1 MVSKTFNRYIWLL
14 DILLQEKKMTFD
26 EISNRWKESNIG
38 NNTPMPLRTFHQH
51 RAAVEELFG
60 VQIKCD
66 ASNGYKYYIA
76 NPEVL
81 KNDKTRKWLL
91 NSFNLSNMIIAGHN
105 MKDRILFEDIPHG
118 TEYLQTIIYAMQHS
132 KVLAIDY
139 QPFYGHRTSYT
150 IQPYAMKTYNQR
162 WYVLGYIKELDA
174 IRNIALDRLLEI
186 TVTEQAF
193 KLPKGFSAEKYYE
206 NTVGIFVN
214 DELSP
219 VRVKIKAYGS
229 QIEYLRSLPL
239 HKSQR
244 ETASKYGE
252 FCVFEYKLCL
262 TPELSSQILAMGEN
276 VEVLEPIELREEIKR
291 RLENSLIKT
300 DIKLNNINAAK
311 PPITPPRIKKICDIS
326 SIISIII

>member
-1 MVSKTFNRYIWLL
+1 MLSKTFNRYIWLL

-26 EISNRWKESNIG
+26 EISNRWKGSNIG
-38 NNTPMPLRTFHQH
+38 NNKPLPLRTFHQH

-118 TEYLQTIIYAMQHS
+118 TEYLQSIIYAMQHS
-132 KVLAIDY
+132 KELAIDY

-174 IRNIALDRLLEI
+174 IRNIALDRLLEMTI
-186 TVTEQAF
+186 TEQTF
-193 KLPKGFSAEKYYE
+193 KLPKGFNAEKYYE

-219 VRVKIKAYGS
+219 VKVKLKAYGS

-276 VEVLEPIELREEIKR
+276 VEVLEPIELREEIMS
-291 RLENSLIKT
+291 RLN
-300 DIKLNNINAAK
+300 DCLN
-311 PPITPPRIKKICDIS
+311 RYR
-326 SIISIII
+326 

>member
-118 TEYLQTIIYAMQHS
+118 TEYLQSIIYAMQHS

-174 IRNIALDRLLEI
+174 IRNIALDRLLEMAI
-186 TVTEQAF
+186 TEQAF

-219 VRVKIKAYGS
+219 VKVRLKAYGS

-291 RLENSLIKT
+291 RLEE
-300 DIKLNNINAAK
+300 
-311 PPITPPRIKKICDIS
+311 
-326 SIISIII
+326 SILRYTK

>member
-1 MVSKTFNRYIWLL
+1 M
-14 DILLQEKKMTFD
+14 LQEKQMTFE
-26 EISNRWKESNIG
+26 EISRRWQLSNIG
-38 NNTPMPLRTFHQH
+38 DGRSIPLRTFHQH
-51 RAAVEELFG
+51 RTAVEELFG
-60 VQIKCD
+60 VEIRCNT
-66 ASNGYKYYIA
+66 SNGYKYYIA

-91 NSFNLSNMIIAGHN
+91 NSFSLSNMITAGHN

-118 TEYLQTIIYAMQHS
+118 TEYLQTIIDAMQQS
-132 KVLAIDY
+132 KELAIDY
-139 QPFYGHRTSYT
+139 QPFYGHRASYT
-150 IQPYAMKTYNQR
+150 IQPYAMKAYHQR
-162 WYVLGYIKELDA
+162 WYVLGYIKELNA
-174 IRNIALDRLLEI
+174 IRNIALDRLLEMTI
-186 TVTEQAF
+186 TEET
-193 KLPKGFSAEKYYE
+193 FSFPEDFNAEKYYE

-214 DELSP
+214 DDLSP
-219 VRVKIKAYGS
+219 VKVKLKAYGS

-291 RLENSLIKT
+291 RLN
-300 DIKLNNINAAK
+300 DCLNRYK
-311 PPITPPRIKKICDIS
+311 
-326 SIISIII
+326 